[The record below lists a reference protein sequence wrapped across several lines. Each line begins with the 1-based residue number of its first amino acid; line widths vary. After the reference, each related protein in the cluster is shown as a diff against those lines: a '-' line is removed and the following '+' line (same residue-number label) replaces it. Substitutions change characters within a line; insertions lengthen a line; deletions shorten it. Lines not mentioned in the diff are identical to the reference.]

1 MVVATA
7 ATVAASALGNRKDG
21 GDGDTIV
28 VAPQNPT
35 GGPVIINAKDN
46 GSDLRTWVVKVL
58 ILAALAA
65 IFAYVGWLLYNAAL
79 DRLDDLL
86 DSLTGLA
93 TGGLIGALNPFNSWK
108 ERAAALKEATGGW
121 DGSQNILRF
130 TPLGFIFRLFGR

>member
-7 ATVAASALGNRKDG
+7 ATVAASALGNGKRG

-46 GSDLRTWVVKVL
+46 GSDLRSWVIKVL
-58 ILAALAA
+58 ILAAVVAV
-65 IFAYVGWLLYNAAL
+65 FAYVGWLMYNAAVE
-79 DRLDDLL
+79 RLESLL

-108 ERAAALKEATGGW
+108 ERRKALSEAKGGW